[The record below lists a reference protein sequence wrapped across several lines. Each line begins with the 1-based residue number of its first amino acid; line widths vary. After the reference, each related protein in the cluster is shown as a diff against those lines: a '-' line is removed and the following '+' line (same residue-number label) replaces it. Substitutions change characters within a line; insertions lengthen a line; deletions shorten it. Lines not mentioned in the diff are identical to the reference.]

1 MAPNVLQQ
9 KAQNYFKE
17 LNPLAAKIYTD
28 IDVIADAYAHLWTEF
43 SADEQ
48 YDVINVTLI
57 KPDIVLKYFND
68 ITKYSDAKKEPQP
81 ITTKSDIQSD
91 DNVSFA
97 SSTNSTNF
105 NHIYLYNGKD
115 LCTYQQIITALKYN
129 QDDVC
134 GVYRDEHSEPFN
146 SKTKSQMNLNFT
158 PSSTKNDG
166 LNKVTK
172 HFTST
177 LGEID
182 IKKSI
187 DQLLFDGNSKCSTL
201 KSENMQDCRKS
212 FMSKLF
218 SGRSNTMGISPTS
231 QLQPIRI
238 ESVVHGNTGGT
249 DVTIRP
255 IDVTDVTIGLAK
267 GFDSASTKSAQS
279 FEKIEPSDQS
289 RLIGGDTE
297 IDDDDVDYRPKNKPK
312 EIPSSYDF
320 LNNW

>member
-9 KAQNYFKE
+9 KAQNYFNQ
-17 LNPLAAKIYTD
+17 LNPLAAKIHSD
-28 IDVIADAYAHLWTEF
+28 INVIADAYAHLWDEF
-43 SADEQ
+43 STEEQ
-48 YDVINVTLI
+48 HDVINVTLI

-68 ITKYSDAKKEPQP
+68 ITKYADARKESQ
-81 ITTKSDIQSD
+81 ITTKSDGQSD

-97 SSTNSTNF
+97 SSINSSNF

-129 QDDVC
+129 QDDEC
-134 GVYRDEHSEPFN
+134 GVYRDEHSEPYN

-166 LNKVTK
+166 LSKVSK

-177 LGEID
+177 LGDID

-201 KSENMQDCRKS
+201 KLDSTQDCRKS
-212 FMSKLF
+212 FMSRLF
-218 SGRSNTMGISPTS
+218 SGRNTLGIQPPQ
-231 QLQPIRI
+231 QLKPRNETAAVEEKHTPNDGPGDQTRI
-238 ESVVHGNTGGT
+238 N
-249 DVTIRP
+249 DVNI
-255 IDVTDVTIGLAK
+255 VLAK
-267 GFDSASTKSAQS
+267 EFDSLSAHS
-279 FEKIEPSDQS
+279 AHEPSDEC
-289 RLIGGDTE
+289 RLIGGDGETDE
-297 IDDDDVDYRPKNKPK
+297 VDGGFRTKADSFG
-312 EIPSSYDF
+312 ISGSYDF

>member
-1 MAPNVLQQ
+1 MAPNVLQH

-17 LNPLAAKIYTD
+17 LNPLAGKIGSD
-28 IDVIADAYAHLWTEF
+28 IDVIADAYAHLWNEF

-48 YDVINVTLI
+48 HDVINLTLI

-68 ITKYSDAKKEPQP
+68 ITKYSDAKKEPQ

-134 GVYRDEHSEPFN
+134 GVYRDEHSEPYN

-158 PSSTKNDG
+158 PSSTNNDG
-166 LNKVTK
+166 LSKVTK

-187 DQLLFDGNSKCSTL
+187 DHLLFDGNSKCSTL

-218 SGRSNTMGISPTS
+218 SGRNNTLGISPTS
-231 QLQPIRI
+231 QQQQLRT
-238 ESVVHGNTGGT
+238 ESAPNGNNTGADAT
-249 DVTIRP
+249 RPLADVKDVNIVLP
-255 IDVTDVTIGLAK
+255 KGIDSL
-267 GFDSASTKSAQS
+267 STKRAQS
-279 FEKIEPSDQS
+279 YEKNEPSAES
-289 RLIGGDTE
+289 HLIGGE
-297 IDDDDVDYRPKNKPK
+297 PGIDNEDDEYRLEPEPFD
-312 EIPSSYDF
+312 ISGSYDF